1 MSDCKTYK
9 KKKIKPLAPEST
21 NVTEKP
27 TEVPKQLWLTKQEKS
42 YKPFI
47 SYYFTWTFH
56 TFLNNQRSIHDLF
69 VRYMNESFFNKKNP
83 HI

>member
-27 TEVPKQLWLTKQEKS
+27 TEVPKQL
-42 YKPFI
+42 
-47 SYYFTWTFH
+47 
-56 TFLNNQRSIHDLF
+56 
-69 VRYMNESFFNKKNP
+69 
-83 HI
+83 